1 MLIAIAILIFCIPL
15 LGYLLL
21 KSRMLNLAYSGWLL
35 AIAFIFFI
43 HFFVNGTALERM
55 LLLIISTFW
64 SMKIVVAAN
73 HLGKHEQL
81 NFLPWCV
88 FCYTWFGMNPA
99 PFKAFPAKP
108 FADAG
113 SYILKG
119 MSRIIIGLGLI
130 ALINLSGGYLNG
142 EPFDH
147 IRYLFYLVSL
157 SLILHFGILTI
168 SAGTLRY
175 VGINVSLLFKSPIRS
190 RSLQEFWSKRWNLA
204 FVELTTI
211 AVLRPAKKRFG
222 DRVAFWVSYV
232 FSGLLHELAI
242 SMPVKTGYGK
252 PFLFFII
259 QAVLIMGVEKHVIKE
274 HTGNIIRL
282 LWLMICLFLPIFI
295 LFHEQFI
302 LRVVLPLVSYLNV
315 YQK

>member
-1 MLIAIAILIFCIPL
+1 MVIFCIPL

-21 KSRMLNLAYSGWLL
+21 KSKLLNPVYSGWLL
-35 AIAFIFFI
+35 AIAFIVII

-81 NFLPWCV
+81 NFLQWCI

-99 PFKAFPAKP
+99 PFKAFPAKA

-119 MSRIIIGLGLI
+119 FSRIIIGLGLI
-130 ALINLSGGYLNG
+130 ALTNLSGNYLSG

-168 SAGTLRY
+168 SAGALRY
-175 VGINVSLLFKSPIRS
+175 VGIHVSLLFKSPIRS

-211 AVLRPAKKRFG
+211 AVLRPAKKRYG
-222 DRVAFWVSYV
+222 GRVAFWASYV

-242 SMPVKTGYGK
+242 SVPVKTGYGK

-274 HTGNIIRL
+274 HTGSIVRL
-282 LWLMICLFLPIFI
+282 LWLMACLFLPIFI

-302 LRVVLPLVSYLNV
+302 LQVVLPLVNYLSV